1 MTIRFTWRD
10 QVRSY
15 DIMDPISA
23 TAAVKAAK
31 KLLKAELM
39 AIGHVSTVGQWK
51 WNIQ

>member
-15 DIMDPISA
+15 DIMNPETA
-23 TAAVKAAK
+23 TAAVAAAK
-31 KLLKAELM
+31 KLLKADLM
-39 AIGHVSTVGQWK
+39 ACGHITKVGQWK